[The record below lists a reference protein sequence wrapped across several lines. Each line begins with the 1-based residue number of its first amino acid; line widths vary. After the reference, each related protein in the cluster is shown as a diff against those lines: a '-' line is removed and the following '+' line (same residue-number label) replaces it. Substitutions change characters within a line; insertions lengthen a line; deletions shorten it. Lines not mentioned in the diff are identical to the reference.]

1 MADTRGA
8 DPVISVAGLTKRYG
22 AAVAVDDV
30 SFEVARAEI
39 FGLLGRNGAG
49 KTTTVECLQGL
60 RKADGGRLR
69 VLGLDPQAQSR
80 ELRGRIGCQ
89 LQESALPGRIK
100 VWEALDWFASFSPS
114 GGDWQALIGEW
125 GLASKRSAHFS
136 ELSGGQRQRL
146 FVALALVNDPEVV
159 FLDEMTTGLDPAAR
173 HVAWDLIE
181 AIRDRGTTVVLV
193 THSMDEAQRLCD
205 RLAVMDAGRIVA
217 MDTPRDLIARHTRE
231 VKVRFTAPQPDLP
244 WLREVPGVV
253 GVGHQNGQIEV
264 TGCGPVAVD
273 VAAAL
278 AAHGLRPTDLIVDRP
293 SLEEVF
299 LRITGRRLDEG

>member
-1 MADTRGA
+1 VAGRSGA
-8 DPVISVAGLTKRYG
+8 EPVISVAGLSKRYG
-22 AAVAVDDV
+22 GTVAVDGV
-30 SFEVARAEI
+30 SFEVGRAEI

-49 KTTTVECLQGL
+49 KTTTIECVQGL
-60 RKADGGRLR
+60 RRADAGRLR
-69 VLGLDPQAQSR
+69 VLGLDPTTQSR
-80 ELRGRIGCQ
+80 ELRSRIGCQ
-89 LQESALPGRIK
+89 LQESALPARIK
-100 VWEALDWFASFSPS
+100 VWEALDWFASFTPGGS
-114 GGDWQALIGEW
+114 GWQALISEW
-125 GLASKRSAHFS
+125 GLAGKRSAHFS

-146 FVALALVNDPEVV
+146 FVALALVNDPEIV

-181 AIRDRGTTVVLV
+181 AIRERGTTVVLV
-193 THSMDEAQRLCD
+193 THAMDEAERLCD
-205 RLAVMDAGRIVA
+205 RIAVVDAGRVVA

-231 VKVRFTAPQPDLP
+231 VKVRFTAAADLP

-253 GVGHQNGQIEV
+253 GVGHRDGQVEV

-278 AAHGLRPTDLIVDRP
+278 AAHGLRPPDLGVDRP
-293 SLEEVF
+293 SLEDVF